1 MFNNRDTFDFK
12 SVYFNDTQH
21 LSLALG
27 HLLEAVPDK
36 AQTGIVMNTAFEVL
50 EKVTATDTDDR
61 HTVFDIHDFNVIEN
75 GKNSLWT
82 TYKVERINK
91 TELGLPSHVNSKIG
105 NGGFREEVIA
115 TGDVVFEWDSLDH
128 ISVDESYNIIEM
140 TDKAWPYWDY
150 L

>member
-1 MFNNRDTFDFK
+1 MFKNRDTFDFK
-12 SVYFNDTQH
+12 SVYFNGTQH
-21 LSLALG
+21 LTLALG
-27 HLLEAVPDK
+27 YLVGGGPDRK
-36 AQTGIVMNTAFEVL
+36 QTGIVMNTAFEVL

-61 HTVFDIHDFNVIEN
+61 HTTLDIHDFNIVED

-82 TYKVERINK
+82 TNKVEQINM
-91 TELGLPSHVNSKIG
+91 TTLDLPSDANPKIG

-128 ISVDESYNIIEM
+128 LSIYESYNAAEL
-140 TDKAWPYWDY
+140 TDKSLPFWDY